1 MVVKVRNRNEG
12 QRYTLNGVPTGSGGS
27 SFILYER
34 MEDSSETGSARTE
47 KDPVDKF
54 LANPTNRGDF
64 HRALNEANA
73 SFGDVGLAH
82 FRVDRTIDKI
92 PGQSFTLSTWVPT
105 NPPIR
110 LDAVHENWAPRSP
123 IFSGFPSVPPVDHPS
138 GAKLRSAGQD
148 LFMSALPNR
157 DQADLGTLLGEIVTN
172 PVRALTI
179 PSEQILKRV
188 AARRTPRGTSQVR
201 EAARERHRRIRD
213 MSIDDARAAADDYLA
228 YIFGVR
234 PTVASLDALAESL
247 TLSRQVAEKV
257 SRQGW
262 KRIRRR
268 RVRPTVREV
277 ASTTTKDSYLLA
289 MSTGNSAALYG
300 SVHKFTE
307 ATQDVWFSSSFR
319 MPTSD
324 TDHWLGQCSELF
336 KRIDLLTGLGLD
348 VRVAWDLIPF
358 SFMADWF
365 ANTGDFLESRQV
377 IADYNIT
384 CEYGY
389 VMCHTRLQH
398 TLTASGFWAYYP
410 TPGQARV
417 PASYEC
423 SRLVETKQR
432 QKAGPFGFNT
442 DWDGLNAFQWSA
454 LVALGATTAAGAV
467 PRVRT

>member
-12 QRYTLNGVPTGSGGS
+12 RPYTVNGRPAGSGGS
-27 SFILYER
+27 SFILNER

-64 HRALNEANA
+64 HRALQEANA

-82 FRVDRTIDKI
+82 FRVDRTVIKT
-92 PGQSFTLSTWVPT
+92 PGRNFVLKYTVPGT
-105 NPPIR
+105 NPPLVIET
-110 LDAVHENWAPRSP
+110 VHENWAPRSSDL
-123 IFSGFPSVPPVDHPS
+123 SGFPSVPALSHPNQ
-138 GAKLRSAGQD
+138 AALNQAGQD

-157 DQADLGTLLGEIVTN
+157 DQADLGTLIGEIVTN
-172 PVRALTI
+172 PVRALAI

-188 AARRTPRGTSQVR
+188 AARRPPRGTSQVR

-268 RVRPTVREV
+268 RVRPRVSEV
-277 ASTTTKDSYLLA
+277 ATTTKKDGYLLA
-289 MSTGNSAALYG
+289 MRNGNSAALYG
-300 SVHKFTE
+300 TIHKFTE

-324 TDHWLGQCSELF
+324 TDHWLDQCSELF

-398 TLTASGFWAYYP
+398 TLTASGSWGFYP
-410 TPGQARV
+410 PGALGGR
-417 PASYEC
+417 ASYQY
-423 SRLVETKQR
+423 SKLVETKQR
-432 QKAGPFGFNT
+432 SKAGPFGFNT
-442 DWDGLNAFQWSA
+442 KWDGLNAYQWSA

>member
-1 MVVKVRNRNEG
+1 MVVKQRSRVEG
-12 QRYTLNGVPTGSGGS
+12 QPYTVDGKPSGSGGS
-27 SFILYER
+27 SFSLYER
-34 MEDSSETGSARTE
+34 MEDSSETGSARTD

-54 LANPTNRGDF
+54 LADPSNRGDF
-64 HRALNEANA
+64 HRALREANA

-82 FRVDRTIDKI
+82 FRVDRTVTNK
-92 PGQSFTLSTWVPT
+92 PGRTFVLDSTKYARPRT
-105 NPPIR
+105 
-110 LDAVHENWAPRSP
+110 HENWAPRS
-123 IFSGFPSVPPVDHPS
+123 SDLTGFPSVPPVQHPN
-138 GAKLRSAGQD
+138 GTALRMAGQD

-172 PVRALTI
+172 PVRALSI
-179 PSEQILKRV
+179 PSEQLLKRV
-188 AARRTPRGTSQVR
+188 AARRPPRGTSRIR
-201 EAARERHRRIRD
+201 ETARERHRRIRD
-213 MSIDDARAAADDYLA
+213 MSLDDARAAADDYLA

-268 RVRPTVREV
+268 RVRPPIREI
-277 ASTTTKDSYLLA
+277 ASTTISDGTLLA
-289 MSTGNSAALYG
+289 KSSGNSAALYG
-300 SVHKFTE
+300 TIHKFTE
-307 ATQDVWFSSSFR
+307 ATQRVWFSSSFR

-324 TDHWLGQCSELF
+324 TDRWLDQCSELF

-358 SFMADWF
+358 SFMVDWF

-389 VMCHTRLQH
+389 VMCHTRLQR
-398 TLTASGFWAYYP
+398 TLTASGYWGAVP
-410 TPGQARV
+410 KSATKLAS
-417 PASYEC
+417 PASYQYSYLE
-423 SRLVETKQR
+423 ETKER
-432 QKAGPFGFNT
+432 RKAGPFGFDT

>member
-1 MVVKVRNRNEG
+1 MVVKVRNRTENK
-12 QRYTLNGVPTGSGGS
+12 QYTINGIPVSGAGSL
-27 SFILYER
+27 FTLYER
-34 MEDSSETGSARTE
+34 MEDSSDTGSARTD

-54 LANPTNRGDF
+54 LADPSNRGDF
-64 HRALNEANA
+64 HRALREANA

-82 FRVDRTIDKI
+82 FKVNRTVVKK
-92 PGQSFTLSTWVPT
+92 PGRKFVLVGTSTPPT
-105 NPPIR
+105 E
-110 LDAVHENWAPRSP
+110 AVHENWAPRSSDL
-123 IFSGFPSVPPVDHPS
+123 SGFPSVPAVHHPS
-138 GAKLRSAGQD
+138 EGDLESMGQD

-157 DQADLGTLLGEIVTN
+157 DQADLGTLIGEIATN
-172 PVRALTI
+172 PVRALAI
-179 PSEQILKRV
+179 PSEQLLKRV
-188 AARRTPRGTSQVR
+188 AARRAPRGISQLR
-201 EAARERHRRIRD
+201 ETAKERHRRIRD

-268 RVRPTVREV
+268 RVRPPISAI
-277 ASTTTKDSYLLA
+277 ASTTRKDVTLLA
-289 MSTGNSAALYG
+289 RSSGNNAALYG
-300 SVHKFTE
+300 TVHKFTE
-307 ATQDVWFSSSFR
+307 ATQNVWFSSSFR

-324 TDHWLGQCSELF
+324 TDHWLDQCSELF

-358 SFMADWF
+358 SFMVDWF

-398 TLTASGFWAYYP
+398 TLVASGSWISLPIGAH
-410 TPGQARV
+410 GSS
-417 PASYEC
+417 ASYEY
-423 SRLVETKQR
+423 SDMTETKQR
-432 QKAGPFGFNT
+432 RRAGPFGFNT
-442 DWDGLNAFQWSA
+442 NWDGLNAFQWSA

>member
-1 MVVKVRNRNEG
+1 MVVKSRSFNEG
-12 QRYTLNGVPTGSGGS
+12 KPYTINGVEPGPGGS
-27 SFILYER
+27 KFRLIEQVQ
-34 MEDSSETGSARTE
+34 DSSSSGSARTE
-47 KDPVDKF
+47 KDQVDKF

-64 HRALNEANA
+64 HRALREANA
-73 SFGDVGLAH
+73 SYGDVGLAH
-82 FRVDRTIDKI
+82 FRVDRTMTKA
-92 PGQSFTLSTWVPT
+92 PGKTFVLTHKSFTP
-105 NPPIR
+105 R
-110 LDAVHENWAPRSP
+110 VHENWAPRSSHL
-123 IFSGFPSVPPVDHPS
+123 SGFPSVPPLAHPKQ
-138 GAKLRSAGQD
+138 ADLEAAGQD
-148 LFMSALPNR
+148 LYMSALPNR

-172 PVRALTI
+172 PVRALAV
-179 PSEQILKRV
+179 PSAQLLKRV
-188 AARRTPRGTSQVR
+188 AARRPPRGTSRLR
-201 EAARERHRRIRD
+201 ETARERHRRIRD

-228 YIFGVR
+228 YIFGAR

-268 RVRPTVREV
+268 RVRPLLKEF
-277 ASTTTKDSYLLA
+277 ASTTSPDSTLLA
-289 MSTGNSAALYG
+289 MRTGNTAALYG
-300 SVHKFTE
+300 TVHRFTE
-307 ATQDVWFSSSFR
+307 ATRQVWYSASFR

-324 TDHWLGQCSELF
+324 TDNWLDQCSELF

-365 ANTGDFLESRQV
+365 ANTGDFLENRQV

-398 TLTASGFWAYYP
+398 TLTAFGYWGWFPKNPAWS
-410 TPGQARV
+410 TVPG
-417 PASYEC
+417 SYHY
-423 SRLVETKQR
+423 SDLVETKER
-432 QKAGPFGFNT
+432 RRNGPYGFYTN
-442 DWDGLNAFQWSA
+442 WDGLNAFQWSA

>member
-1 MVVKVRNRNEG
+1 VVVKSRIRDER
-12 QRYTLNGVPTGSGGS
+12 QQYTIDGAYPGYSSGSRFLLN
-27 SFILYER
+27 ER
-34 MEDSSETGSARTE
+34 MEDSSATGSIRTD

-54 LANPTNRGDF
+54 LADPTNRGDF
-64 HRALNEANA
+64 HRALHEANA

-82 FRVDRTIDKI
+82 FRVDRTIVDRPGRDFII
-92 PGQSFTLSTWVPT
+92 P
-105 NPPIR
+105 PPPGTS
-110 LDAVHENWAPRSP
+110 LLPVVHENWAPRGDW
-123 IFSGFPSVPPVDHPS
+123 FSSFPSVPAHEHPN
-138 GAKLRSAGQD
+138 GTALRSAGQD

-157 DQADLGTLLGEIVTN
+157 DQADLGTLLGEIATN
-172 PVRALTI
+172 PVRALAV
-179 PSEQILKRV
+179 PSQQLLKRV
-188 AARRTPRGTSQVR
+188 AARRPPRGTSRVR
-201 EAARERHRRIRD
+201 EAAEERHRRIRD

-268 RVRPTVREV
+268 RVRPLQREI
-277 ASTTTKDSYLLA
+277 ASTTNPNA
-289 MSTGNSAALYG
+289 VMFAIANGNRAALYG
-300 SVHKFTE
+300 QVHKFTE
-307 ATQDVWFSSSFR
+307 STQQVWYSASYR
-319 MPTSD
+319 MPVSE
-324 TDHWLGQCSELF
+324 TDHWLDQCSELF

-398 TLTASGFWAYYP
+398 TLTASGYWGSYP
-410 TPGQARV
+410 GSTPRSGGQA
-417 PASYEC
+417 SYHY
-423 SRLVETKQR
+423 SDLTETKER
-432 QKAGPFGFNT
+432 RRAGPFGFNT
-442 DWDGLNAFQWSA
+442 NWDGLNGFQWSA
-454 LVALGATTAAGAV
+454 LVALGATYAAGAV